1 LPFKSSRWGLEEE
14 SDRFAAP
21 WHANRA
27 TRKVAYVMRLSAFI
41 TANVRIIV
49 DDWEQFARTLLPASE
64 TMDSLGLRDHA
75 KQILLAIA
83 KDIATWQSVSD
94 SVDKSQG
101 NAFRADSVVESA
113 AELHGSLRQRHGFTM
128 IQLAAEFRA
137 LRGSVLRLW
146 GSRSQETVPY
156 AEDIQRFN
164 EAIDQALAESIDRFT
179 LDVDR
184 GRNLFLGILGHD
196 IKTPLNAVTLT
207 AQVLAR
213 RHLDDEPELKLLRR
227 IQRNVATIS
236 TVITDLLEF
245 VRLDL
250 GKEMVLNRQMADF
263 EVLAAAAIDDSQAT
277 FPEADI
283 RLSADGDTL
292 GLWDEIRIRQLLRTL
307 IRHALSSSTRDTPV
321 IMHIR
326 RNREDLVVKVEHV
339 GEELPATVLSSLFNP
354 MVREA
359 SAGTASDGIATLGLD
374 LYIGREIVLAH
385 QGSISAASTA
395 NRNSVTAIL
404 PLEVASDSALSAL
417 AVPP

>member
-1 LPFKSSRWGLEEE
+1 
-14 SDRFAAP
+14 
-21 WHANRA
+21 
-27 TRKVAYVMRLSAFI
+27 MRLSAFI

-49 DDWEQFARTLLPASE
+49 DDWEQFARTLLPASD

-75 KQILLAIA
+75 RQILLAIA
-83 KDIATWQSVSD
+83 KDIAVWQSESD

-101 NAFRADSVVESA
+101 HAFRADSVVETA

-146 GSRSQETVPY
+146 GTRSQETVPY
-156 AEDIQRFN
+156 AGDIQRFN

-196 IKTPLNAVTLT
+196 IKTPLNAVMLT
-207 AQVLAR
+207 TGALAL
-213 RHLDDEPELKLLRR
+213 RHANDESELKLLRR
-227 IQRNVATIS
+227 IQRNVETIS

-250 GKEMVLNRQMADF
+250 GKEMVLNRQTADF
-263 EVLAAAAIDDSQAT
+263 EALAAAAIDDSQAVH
-277 FPEADI
+277 PAADI
-283 RLSADGDTL
+283 RLSADGDMV

-307 IRHALSSSTRDTPV
+307 VEHALSSGSPDTPV
-321 IMHIR
+321 LLHLR
-326 RNREDLVVKVEHV
+326 RSRGDLIVKVEYV
-339 GEELPATVLSSLFNP
+339 GEELPAPVLSSLFKP

-359 SAGTASDGIATLGLD
+359 TTGSASENLATLGLD

-385 QGSISAASTA
+385 RGTITAESQAS
-395 NRNSVTAIL
+395 RNSVTATL
-404 PLEVASDSALSAL
+404 PLDASTSTGLESPA
-417 AVPP
+417 

>member
-1 LPFKSSRWGLEEE
+1 
-14 SDRFAAP
+14 
-21 WHANRA
+21 
-27 TRKVAYVMRLSAFI
+27 MRLSAFI
-41 TANVRIIV
+41 AANVRIIV
-49 DDWEQFARTLLPASE
+49 DDWEQFARTLLPASG

-83 KDIATWQSVSD
+83 KDIATWQSESE

-101 NAFRADSVVESA
+101 NAFRADSVVETA

-146 GSRSQETVPY
+146 GTRSEETIPY

-196 IKTPLNAVTLT
+196 IKTPLSAVTLT
-207 AQVLAR
+207 AQTLAL
-213 RHLDDEPELKLLRR
+213 RHKDDEPELKLLRR
-227 IQRNVATIS
+227 IQRNVGTIS

-263 EVLAAAAIDDSQAT
+263 EVIAAAAVDDSLAT
-277 FPEADI
+277 HPEADI
-283 RLSADGDTL
+283 RLSAEGDTA
-292 GLWDEIRIRQLLRTL
+292 GLWDEIRIGQLLRTL
-307 IRHALSSSTRDTPV
+307 IRHALSSSSQDSPV
-321 IMHIR
+321 NLNIR
-326 RNREDLVVKVEHV
+326 RSHEEIVVKVEHV
-339 GEELPATVLSSLFNP
+339 GEVLAATELSTLFNP

-359 SAGTASDGIATLGLD
+359 SVDASADGLAGLGLD

-385 QGSISAASTA
+385 NGSISAESAA
-395 NRNSVTAIL
+395 NKNSVTAIL
-404 PLEVASDSALSAL
+404 PLAPA
-417 AVPP
+417 